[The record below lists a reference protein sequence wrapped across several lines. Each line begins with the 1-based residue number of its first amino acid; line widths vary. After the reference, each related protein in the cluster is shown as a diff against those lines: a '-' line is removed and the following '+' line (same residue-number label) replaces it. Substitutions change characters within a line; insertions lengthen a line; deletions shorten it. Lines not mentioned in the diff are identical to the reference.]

1 MHVSYYILCLHC
13 AGTDAHIACGP
24 QFFVSRKCFS
34 VAQNHDLR
42 SIVSDAFRNTWD
54 ISALYFW
61 TFQVFE
67 LQQLTKASKFPFS
80 CRSQALCARH
90 MQTPWFSITSDQS
103 PECNKS
109 FTSPVFI
116 ACLAS
121 TAPRNGQC
129 AASLAESLCFAGNV
143 PHTFCIL
150 CNDLPDAVS
159 AHSCRSPQEMPCA
172 PRDSS
177 LPADSPAHC
186 PRLHTC
192 CSGQIPRECQDHRD
206 KACNTCNRCRESWD
220 IAP

>member
-1 MHVSYYILCLHC
+1 MPHACIILYSMFALRRHRC
-13 AGTDAHIACGP
+13 TYRM
-24 QFFVSRKCFS
+24 QTTVFCFS
-34 VAQNHDLR
+34 KML
-42 SIVSDAFRNTWD
+42 FRCPK
-54 ISALYFW
+54 SRFAKHRFGRFSKHMGHKKKYKA
-61 TFQVFE
+61 
-67 LQQLTKASKFPFS
+67 LTKASKFPFS

-220 IAP
+220 IAS

>member
-1 MHVSYYILCLHC
+1 M
-13 AGTDAHIACGP
+13 
-24 QFFVSRKCFS
+24 
-34 VAQNHDLR
+34 
-42 SIVSDAFRNTWD
+42 
-54 ISALYFW
+54 YFW

-80 CRSQALCARH
+80 YRSQALCARH

-206 KACNTCNRCRESWD
+206 KACNTCNRCRESWN

>member
-1 MHVSYYILCLHC
+1 M
-13 AGTDAHIACGP
+13 
-24 QFFVSRKCFS
+24 
-34 VAQNHDLR
+34 
-42 SIVSDAFRNTWD
+42 
-54 ISALYFW
+54 YFW

-109 FTSPVFI
+109 FTSSVFI

-143 PHTFCIL
+143 PHTFKKCPARLAIVLCLLIL
-150 CNDLPDAVS
+150 RHIALVYTLVVVDKYPGNVKTIGTRHAILAIVAGNRGILHHNLGSVVKKLHLLVGERLPV
-159 AHSCRSPQEMPCA
+159 RF
-172 PRDSS
+172 R
-177 LPADSPAHC
+177 
-186 PRLHTC
+186 R
-192 CSGQIPRECQDHRD
+192 
-206 KACNTCNRCRESWD
+206 
-220 IAP
+220 